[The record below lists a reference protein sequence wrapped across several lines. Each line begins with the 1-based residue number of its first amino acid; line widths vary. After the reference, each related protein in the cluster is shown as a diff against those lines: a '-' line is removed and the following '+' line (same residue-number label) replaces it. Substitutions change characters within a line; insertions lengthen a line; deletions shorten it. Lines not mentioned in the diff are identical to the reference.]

1 MASSFDVTANVKLNS
16 ANLNANAKKIE
27 LALGRITGQASEFQK
42 SLDASTARVFAFGAT
57 TAVLNSVN
65 QAFRKLV
72 STTIEVEKKLI
83 EINSIFQATDKV
95 FNQFR
100 NSIFRVAKETG
111 QGFNT
116 VAEGAAELARQGLS
130 AEETAKRLKAS
141 LVLTRISGLGA
152 EKSVKALT
160 AAINGFA
167 SAGLSAE
174 QIVNKLVAV
183 DTAFAVSAQ
192 DLAEAFSRAGSTAED
207 AGVSFNQLLGLVTA
221 VEQKTARGGAVIG
234 NAFKSIFTRLS
245 RGDTIESLKELGVQ
259 IDATQNGIQK
269 LSALSNALENI
280 SDPTVAS
287 QIKELAGGVFQIN
300 VVSAA
305 LKDLSS
311 ETSIFQNAA
320 TVAANASNEA
330 FEKNADLNK
339 SLAAQINVLVQGLT
353 SLAER
358 IGSIT
363 FGPLLENLIGLTTK
377 FTEFLDKA
385 LDPEKGN
392 TFIKGLFKTIGSFL
406 SGPAVVVFTAAF
418 IKIFALVAKFAKDG
432 LKSVFA
438 IGSESSKIKNIEAG
452 IVGLL
457 QKDKSLRNLI
467 ASTTA
472 SQAQKETA
480 IINAIRTE
488 NSLLTQQSALM
499 NSIAA
504 AAARR
509 GVTSF
514 SGSTGMFKGKKGF
527 ASGFQQEEAMARGL
541 GASGGVKAHF
551 GQGTIGGRRFIM
563 NSQEME
569 IPNFAGGRDSAVIP
583 MYVKGN
589 DPKRRTNKHSSKT
602 TGSAAGMSQQKKKS
616 RTLFLQGRNYGMLA
630 AKRGDYS
637 GGQVSTGKIS
647 DLTRQGMAMAGISN
661 PQTIKNIVLSGLNVS
676 TIDESTPSF
685 RGQYAKTITKEFSG
699 PLINFG
705 SKMIGDTF
713 KNDEKR
719 NITSNLKKQRG
730 TKLFSDATE
739 GGIFESA
746 IRMGLAGMKAASK
759 FTQNINE
766 KAPFDFEEK
775 GKASDKFKRR
785 FRFPQ
790 NVKRADAKRTAS
802 RDAARSFIHKI
813 LQDGQAKTLANP
825 QVRMAAMG
833 HMPKYAKGKF
843 SAIGEKLGSGGG
855 FAALFGIQTLIETFG
870 VGTKEVK
877 NELDEVTTELT
888 GFGKALRT
896 ITVGL
901 ASIATFA
908 GLGIGGG
915 LLKAGKGVMGSFKSV
930 DKGIG
935 RMGKSN
941 LLSMRPTGAIMGS
954 LSAQRGMPI
963 GKGTTA
969 FKAAARGL
977 DPKDPKNLKF
987 IQQGTNKADRAARE
1001 SFLRKQAGKNAAR
1014 TAMGT
1019 GGTGAVVKGGSK
1031 ALARFLGPVG
1041 AIITA
1046 LEVGNLIGG
1055 TAGRAIGK
1063 GITNKNVRK
1072 SGREGNLAGAGLSDI
1087 LALDSIRRET
1097 EGINLLNESN
1107 PVLIQ
1112 AQSDFVNALNKA
1124 RAKTENGTVALEDRI
1139 KIEEQFQNAIKGQI
1153 IAIKASTIK
1162 QKIRL
1167 EQNNIR
1173 RIARGP
1179 ASLNIAGGAARAENM
1194 ANTASLM
1201 GRLTIP
1207 DGKKSMQLG
1216 AARAATMSG
1225 ATAANALMQKR
1236 LLETELRGE
1245 TDPEKRKELSRQVV
1259 EAGKTFKKAV
1269 EDGTIDFQNRL
1280 ASLTKQLS
1288 EAEKSR
1294 INLVRER
1301 RRDALNNLGAGRSN
1315 ESFVRIRKEFETELR
1330 KRGFAL
1336 TAAQQNKGSV
1346 TQERRNE
1353 MKQGI
1358 LDLVQAFQNNPTVQN
1373 TAAGFGLTGIDL
1385 ASGYGADA
1393 LAPTGQNI
1401 TALQREQR
1409 SRNLAASDL
1418 QLFEDL
1424 AAESGGSIESRIK
1437 DAETNISNISETIA
1451 NTETALKD
1459 FSKLFD
1465 TDEAKGISANINKMA
1480 KGLDDAAKGL
1490 IGIPDATSALNTAT
1504 TNTVKLAETATK
1516 MFENTDKALEQA
1528 RIRLNALNERLFK
1541 VEQGL
1546 EGN

>member
-111 QGFNT
+111 QAFNT

-392 TFIKGLFKTIGSFL
+392 TFIKGLFKAIGSFL

-457 QKDKSLRNLI
+457 QKDKSLRSLI
-467 ASTTA
+467 ASTTE

-480 IINAIRTE
+480 IINAIRQE
-488 NSLLTQQSALM
+488 NALLTQQSVLM

-541 GASGGVKAHF
+541 GATGGVQAHF

-583 MYVKGN
+583 MYAAANV
-589 DPKRRTNKHSSKT
+589 PKQTYRKPKNASTSTK
-602 TGSAAGMSQQKKKS
+602 SAVGMASQKKKS
-616 RTLFLQGRNYGMLA
+616 RTLFLQGQNYGMLA
-630 AKRGDYS
+630 AKRGDYT

-647 DLTRQGMAMAGISN
+647 DLTRQGIAMAGISN
-661 PQTIKNIVLSGLNVS
+661 PNTIKNIVLSGLNVS
-676 TIDESTPSF
+676 TIEESTPSF
-685 RGQYAKTITKEFSG
+685 KGQYAKTITKEFSG

-719 NITSNLKKQRG
+719 NITRNLKKQRG

-746 IRMGLAGMKAASK
+746 IRMGLAGMKAAAK
-759 FTQNINE
+759 FNQNVNE
-766 KAPFDFEEK
+766 KAPFDFEER

-785 FRFPQ
+785 FRFPD

-802 RDAARSFIHKI
+802 REAARSFIHKI

-825 QVRMAAMG
+825 QVRMAARG

-877 NELDEVTTELT
+877 NELGEVTTELT

-901 ASIATFA
+901 ASLATFA
-908 GLGIGGG
+908 GLGIGTG
-915 LLKAGKGVMGSFKSV
+915 LLKGGKGAMGSFKSV
-930 DKGIG
+930 GKGIG
-935 RMGKSN
+935 RGLTGK
-941 LLSMRPTGAIMGS
+941 GS
-954 LSAQRGMPI
+954 VIQQPAFLSAQRGMSI
-963 GKGTTA
+963 GKGATA
-969 FKAAARGL
+969 FRAASRGL
-977 DPKDPKNLKF
+977 DTRDPKNLKF

-1001 SFLRKQAGKNAAR
+1001 SFLRKQAGRNAAR

-1019 GGTGAVVKGGSK
+1019 GGRGAATKGLAK
-1031 ALARFLGPVG
+1031 AGARFLGPIG

-1046 LEVGNLIGG
+1046 LEVGNFIGG

-1063 GITNKNVRK
+1063 GITNRNVRK
-1072 SGREGNLAGAGLSDI
+1072 SGREENLAGAGLSDI

-1097 EGINLLNESN
+1097 EGINLLHESN

-1124 RAKTENGTVALEDRI
+1124 REKTENHTVSLDDRI

-1179 ASLNIAGGAARAENM
+1179 ASLNIAGGASRAENM

-1301 RRDALNNLGAGRSN
+1301 RKDALNNLGAGRSN

-1393 LAPTGQNI
+1393 LSPTGQNI

-1418 QLFEDL
+1418 QLFKDL

-1459 FSKLFD
+1459 FSNLFD

-1490 IGIPDATSALNTAT
+1490 IGVPDATSALNTAT
-1504 TNTVKLAETATK
+1504 TNTVKLAETAAK
-1516 MFENTDKALEQA
+1516 VFENTDKALEQA

>member
-1 MASSFDVTANVKLNS
+1 M
-16 ANLNANAKKIE
+16 
-27 LALGRITGQASEFQK
+27 
-42 SLDASTARVFAFGAT
+42 
-57 TAVLNSVN
+57 
-65 QAFRKLV
+65 
-72 STTIEVEKKLI
+72 
-83 EINSIFQATDKV
+83 
-95 FNQFR
+95 
-100 NSIFRVAKETG
+100 
-111 QGFNT
+111 
-116 VAEGAAELARQGLS
+116 
-130 AEETAKRLKAS
+130 
-141 LVLTRISGLGA
+141 GA

-392 TFIKGLFKTIGSFL
+392 TFIKGLFKAIGSFL

-541 GASGGVKAHF
+541 GASGGVQAHF

-583 MYVKGN
+583 MYAAANV
-589 DPKRRTNKHSSKT
+589 PKYRKPKNASKS
-602 TGSAAGMSQQKKKS
+602 TGSAFGAAKQKKKS
-616 RTLFLQGRNYGMLA
+616 RTLFLEGQNYGMLA

-637 GGQVSTGKIS
+637 GGQVSTSKIS
-647 DLTRQGMAMAGISN
+647 DLTRQGIAMAGISN
-661 PQTIKNIVLSGLNVS
+661 PKTIKSIVLNGLNVS
-676 TIDESTPSF
+676 TIEESTPSF

-719 NITSNLKKQRG
+719 NITRNLKKQRG

-746 IRMGLAGMKAASK
+746 IRMGFAGMKAAAK
-759 FTQNINE
+759 FNQNVNE

-785 FRFPQ
+785 FRFPD
-790 NVKRADAKRTAS
+790 NVRRADAKRTAS

-813 LQDGQAKTLANP
+813 LQDGQAKTLAKP
-825 QVRMAAMG
+825 KVRMAARG
-833 HMPKYAKGKF
+833 HMPRYAKGKF

-855 FAALFGIQTLIETFG
+855 FAALFGIQTLIETFE

-877 NELDEVTTELT
+877 NELGEVTTELT

-901 ASIATFA
+901 ASLATFA
-908 GLGIGGG
+908 GLGIGPS
-915 LLKAGKGVMGSFKSV
+915 LLKGGKFAMGSFKSV

-935 RMGKSN
+935 RALGGK
-941 LLSMRPTGAIMGS
+941 GS
-954 LSAQRGMPI
+954 VIQQPAFLSAQRGMPI

-969 FKAAARGL
+969 FRAASRGL
-977 DPKDPKNLKF
+977 DPRDPKNLKF

-1001 SFLRKQAGKNAAR
+1001 SFLRKQAGRNAAR
-1014 TAMGT
+1014 TAMGS
-1019 GGTGAVVKGGSK
+1019 GGRVAAAKGVAK
-1031 ALARFLGPVG
+1031 AGARFLGPIG

-1046 LEVGNLIGG
+1046 LEVGNFIGG

-1063 GITNKNVRK
+1063 GITNRNVRK
-1072 SGREGNLAGAGLSDI
+1072 SGLEGNLAGAGLSDM
-1087 LALDSIRRET
+1087 LAVDSIMRET
-1097 EGINLLNESN
+1097 EGANLLHKSN

-1112 AQSDFVNALNKA
+1112 AQSDFAEALKKA
-1124 RAKTENGTVALEDRI
+1124 REKTENGTIALEDRI
-1139 KIEEQFQNAIKGQI
+1139 KIEEQFQNAIKGQV

-1179 ASLNIAGGAARAENM
+1179 ASLNIAGGASRAENM

-1301 RRDALNNLGAGRSN
+1301 RRDALDNLGAGRSN

-1336 TAAQQNKGSV
+1336 TAAQQNQGSV

-1353 MKQGI
+1353 IKQGI
-1358 LDLVQAFQNNPTVQN
+1358 LDLVQAFQNNPIVQS
-1373 TAAGFGLTGIDL
+1373 TAAGFGATGRDV
-1385 ASGYGADA
+1385 AGAAGAFA
-1393 LAPTGQNI
+1393 LAPTGQDI
-1401 TALQREQR
+1401 TTLQREQR
-1409 SRNLAASDL
+1409 ARKLEGSDL
-1418 QLFEDL
+1418 QLFKDI

-1459 FSKLFD
+1459 FSNLFD
-1465 TDEAKGISANINKMA
+1465 TDEARGISANINKMA

-1504 TNTVKLAETATK
+1504 TNTVKLAETAAK
-1516 MFENTDKALEQA
+1516 VFENTDKALEQA

>member
-83 EINSIFQATDKV
+83 EINSIFQATEKT
-95 FNQFR
+95 FNKFR

-269 LSALSNALENI
+269 LSALSNALEGI
-280 SDPTVAS
+280 SDPTIAS

-330 FEKNADLNK
+330 FEKNAELNK
-339 SLAAQINVLVQGLT
+339 SIAAQINVLVQGLT

-392 TFIKGLFKTIGSFL
+392 TFIKGLFKAIGSFL

-438 IGSESSKIKNIEAG
+438 IGSESTKIKNIEAG

-472 SQAQKETA
+472 TQAQKETA

-488 NSLLTQQSALM
+488 NSLLTQQSVLM
-499 NSIAA
+499 NSIAS

-527 ASGFQQEEAMARGL
+527 ASGFQQEEAMAKGL

-551 GQGTIGGRRFIM
+551 GGGTIGGRKFIM
-563 NSQEME
+563 NNQEME

-583 MYVKGN
+583 MYAG
-589 DPKRRTNKHSSKT
+589 
-602 TGSAAGMSQQKKKS
+602 GSAAGASRRRKGTKRTAGKGTLMLDGSSFGLLSAKS
-616 RTLFLQGRNYGMLA
+616 GTVPA
-630 AKRGDYS
+630 
-637 GGQVSTGKIS
+637 VSTTGIDTLS
-647 DLTRQGMAMAGISN
+647 ALSRSGISAMGI
-661 PQTIKNIVLSGLNVS
+661 PVKDVKKVQLSGLNVS
-676 TIDESTPSF
+676 SLDKGKPNFEKQYQSQVTRSF
-685 RGQYAKTITKEFSG
+685 AN

-705 SKMIGDTF
+705 SRMVGETF
-713 KNDEKR
+713 SNNDKR
-719 NITSNLKKQRG
+719 AITSNLKKQKS
-730 TKLFSDATE
+730 TQLFSSSVQ

-746 IRMGLAGMKAASK
+746 MRMVMAGTRAASA
-759 FTQNINE
+759 FRGAGNE
-766 KAPFDFEEK
+766 RAPFDFEEK
-775 GKASDKFKRR
+775 GNAKRPFVSR
-785 FRFPQ
+785 FFPR
-790 NVKRADAKRTAS
+790 KKIARADAKLTANK
-802 RDAARSFIHKI
+802 DAARSFIHKI
-813 LQDGQAKTLANP
+813 LQDEKARAFAKPKL
-825 QVRMAAMG
+825 MAGG
-833 HMPKYAKGKF
+833 HIPKYAKGMMGKV
-843 SAIGEKLGSGGG
+843 GKKLGSGGG
-855 FAALFGIQTLIETFG
+855 FAALFGIQTLIESFG

-877 NELDEVTTELT
+877 DELGNVTEELT

-896 ITVGL
+896 ITIGL
-901 ASIATFA
+901 ATLSTFA

-915 LLKAGKGVMGSFKSV
+915 LKKAGIGIAGSFKSV
-930 DKGIG
+930 DKGVG

-969 FKAAARGL
+969 FRAASRGL
-977 DPKDPKNLKF
+977 DPRDPKNLKF

-1001 SFLRKQAGKNAAR
+1001 SFLRKQAGRNAAK
-1014 TAMGT
+1014 TAMGA
-1019 GGTGAVVKGGSK
+1019 GGRGAAAKGVAK
-1031 ALARFLGPVG
+1031 AGARFLGPIG
-1041 AIITA
+1041 AIYGA
-1046 LEVGNLIGG
+1046 LELGNFIGG

-1063 GITNKNVRK
+1063 GITNRNVRK
-1072 SGREGNLAGAGLSDI
+1072 SGLEGNLAGASQSDKVA
-1087 LALDSIRRET
+1087 LASIMRET
-1097 EGINLLNESN
+1097 EGANLLHKSN

-1112 AQSDFVNALNKA
+1112 AQSDFAEALNKA
-1124 RAKTENGTVALEDRI
+1124 RAKTENGTIALEDRI
-1139 KIEEQFQNAIKGQI
+1139 KIEEQFQNAIKGQV

-1179 ASLNIAGGAARAENM
+1179 DMLDIRGGASRAANM
-1194 ANTASLM
+1194 ANRASLM
-1201 GRLTIP
+1201 GRLTMP
-1207 DGKKSMQLG
+1207 DGKQSMQLG

-1225 ATAANALMQKR
+1225 SAAANALMQKR

-1245 TDPEKRKELSRQVV
+1245 TDPEKRADLTKKIVD
-1259 EAGKTFKKAV
+1259 AGKTFQKAV

-1294 INLVRER
+1294 MNLVRER
-1301 RRDALNNLGAGRSN
+1301 RRDVLDNLGAGRSN
-1315 ESFVRIRKEFETELR
+1315 ESFVRIRKEFEAEIR

-1336 TAAQQNKGSV
+1336 TAAQQNQGSV

-1353 MKQGI
+1353 LKREI
-1358 LDLVQAFQNNPTVQN
+1358 LDLVQAFQNNPIVQS
-1373 TAAGFGLTGIDL
+1373 TAAGFGVTGRDV
-1385 ASGYGADA
+1385 AGAA
-1393 LAPTGQNI
+1393 GAFGLAPTGQDI
-1401 TALQREQR
+1401 TTLQREQR
-1409 SRNLAASDL
+1409 ARKLEGSDL
-1418 QLFEDL
+1418 QLFKDI

-1465 TDEAKGISANINKMA
+1465 TDEARGISANINKMA

>member
-65 QAFRKLV
+65 QAFRKLI

-83 EINSIFQATDKV
+83 EINSIFQATEKT
-95 FNQFR
+95 FNKFR

-269 LSALSNALENI
+269 LSALSNALEGI

-330 FEKNADLNK
+330 FEKNAELNK
-339 SLAAQINVLVQGLT
+339 SIAAQINVLVQGLT

-363 FGPLLENLIGLTTK
+363 FGPLLENLVGLTSK

-392 TFIKGLFKTIGSFL
+392 TFIKGLFKAIGSFL

-438 IGSESSKIKNIEAG
+438 IGSESTKIKNVEAG

-457 QKDKSLRNLI
+457 QKDKQLRSII

-472 SQAQKETA
+472 TQAQKETA

-488 NSLLTQQSALM
+488 NALLTQQSILM
-499 NSIAA
+499 NSIAS
-504 AAARR
+504 AARAR
-509 GVTSF
+509 GVSSF
-514 SGSTGMFKGKKGF
+514 SGSTGKFKGKGF
-527 ASGFQQEEAMARGL
+527 ASGFQQEEAMAKGL

-551 GQGTIGGRRFIM
+551 GGGTIGGRKFIM

-583 MYVKGN
+583 MYAG
-589 DPKRRTNKHSSKT
+589 
-602 TGSAAGMSQQKKKS
+602 GSAAGASRRRKGTKRTSSKGTLMLDGSSFGLLSAKS
-616 RTLFLQGRNYGMLA
+616 GA
-630 AKRGDYS
+630 VPA
-637 GGQVSTGKIS
+637 VSTTGINTLS
-647 DLTRQGMAMAGISN
+647 GISKSGISAMGI
-661 PQTIKNIVLSGLNVS
+661 PVKDVKQVQLSGLNVS
-676 TIDESTPSF
+676 SLDKGNSNFEKQYQSQVTKSF
-685 RGQYAKTITKEFSG
+685 AG
-699 PLINFG
+699 PLVNFG
-705 SKMIGDTF
+705 SKMVGETYSN
-713 KNDEKR
+713 NDKR
-719 NITSNLKKQRG
+719 AITSNLKKQKS
-730 TKLFSDATE
+730 TQLFSSSVQ

-746 IRMGLAGMKAASK
+746 MRMVMAGTRAAKA
-759 FTQNINE
+759 FRGGNE
-766 KAPFDFEEK
+766 RAPFDFEEK
-775 GKASDKFKRR
+775 GNAKRPFVSR
-785 FRFPQ
+785 FFG
-790 NVKRADAKRTAS
+790 KKKIARADAKLTANK
-802 RDAARSFIHKI
+802 DAARSFIHKI
-813 LQDGQAKTLANP
+813 LQDEKARAFARPKL
-825 QVRMAAMG
+825 MAGG
-833 HMPKYAKGKF
+833 HIPKYAKGMMGK
-843 SAIGEKLGSGGG
+843 IGKNLGSGAG
-855 FAALFGIQTLIETFG
+855 FGALFGIQTLIETFG

-877 NELDEVTTELT
+877 NELGEVTTELT
-888 GFGKALRT
+888 GFGKTLRGVT
-896 ITVGL
+896 IGL
-901 ASIATFA
+901 ASLSTLA

-915 LLKAGKGVMGSFKSV
+915 LLKAGKGVMGSFKGV
-930 DKGIG
+930 DKGVG

-941 LLSMRPTGAIMGS
+941 LLSMRPTGAVMGS

-963 GKGTTA
+963 GKGSTA
-969 FKAAARGL
+969 FRAASRGV
-977 DPKDPKNLKF
+977 DPRDPKNLKF
-987 IQQGTNKADRAARE
+987 IQKGTNKADRAARE
-1001 SFLRKQAGKNAAR
+1001 AFLRKQAGRNAAK

-1019 GGTGAVVKGGSK
+1019 GGTGAAVKGG
-1031 ALARFLGPVG
+1031 ARAFARVLGPIG
-1041 AIITA
+1041 AIIGA
-1046 LEVGNLIGG
+1046 LELGNFIGG
-1055 TAGRAIGK
+1055 TAGRAIGG
-1063 GITNKNVRK
+1063 GITDRNRRT
-1072 SGREGNLAGAGLSDI
+1072 SGLEGNLAGAGLSDM
-1087 LALDSIRRET
+1087 LAVDSIMRET
-1097 EGINLLNESN
+1097 EGVNLLHESN

-1112 AQSDFVNALNKA
+1112 AQSDFAKALNKA
-1124 RAKTENGTVALEDRI
+1124 RAKTENGTIALNDRI
-1139 KIEEQFQNAIKGQI
+1139 KIEEDFQNAIKGEI
-1153 IAIKASTIK
+1153 LAIKASKIK
-1162 QKIRL
+1162 SKIRD
-1167 EQNNIR
+1167 EQSNIR

-1179 ASLNIAGGAARAENM
+1179 SSLDIRGGASRSANM
-1194 ANTASLM
+1194 ANRASLM
-1201 GRLTIP
+1201 GRLTLP
-1207 DGKKSMQLG
+1207 DGPKSMQVG
-1216 AARAATMSG
+1216 AARAAAASG
-1225 ATAANALMQKR
+1225 SNAANALMQKR

-1245 TDPEKRKELSRQVV
+1245 TDPEKRADLAKKIVD
-1259 EAGKTFKKAV
+1259 AGKTFQKAV
-1269 EDGTIDFQNRL
+1269 EDGSIDFQNRL

-1294 INLVRER
+1294 MNLVRER
-1301 RRDALNNLGAGRSN
+1301 RKDALGNLRAGGDNVSA
-1315 ESFVRIRKEFETELR
+1315 EKLLSQFQAQLR
-1330 KRGFAL
+1330 KDAKNARHAER
-1336 TAAQQNKGSV
+1336 NIGSV
-1346 TQERRNE
+1346 GQKVVNKRRDNMLETIQRFMDNPTLQNFAKDQNVTMSGLGSQNSVAALAGTGYDFVTLQRERRNRGLGANTIGD
-1353 MKQGI
+1353 MN
-1358 LDLVQAFQNNPTVQN
+1358 DLRSEEGGN
-1373 TAAGFGLTGIDL
+1373 IDSQIKKAE
-1385 ASGYGADA
+1385 AS
-1393 LAPTGQNI
+1393 
-1401 TALQREQR
+1401 
-1409 SRNLAASDL
+1409 
-1418 QLFEDL
+1418 
-1424 AAESGGSIESRIK
+1424 
-1437 DAETNISNISETIA
+1437 ISNISETIE
-1451 NTETALKD
+1451 NTETALD
-1459 FSKLFD
+1459 NFSKLFD
-1465 TDEAKGISANINKMA
+1465 TDEARGISANINKMA

-1490 IGIPDATSALNTAT
+1490 IGVPDATSALNTAA

-1516 MFENTDKALEQA
+1516 MFENTDKALDQA